1 MVGPVF
7 SILGCRQFTALL
19 MRQITSAA
27 AEAVNGGDVSELEEP
42 ENSSCKIFSLAEGN
56 VSPNQNGSAN
66 T

>member
-7 SILGCRQFTALL
+7 PILGCRLFTVLL

-42 ENSSCKIFSLAEGN
+42 ENSSCKIFSPAEGN